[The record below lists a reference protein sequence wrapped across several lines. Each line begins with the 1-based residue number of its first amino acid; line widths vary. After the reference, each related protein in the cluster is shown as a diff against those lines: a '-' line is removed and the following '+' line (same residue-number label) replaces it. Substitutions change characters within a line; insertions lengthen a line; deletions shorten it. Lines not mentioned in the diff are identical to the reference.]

1 MTKIPQYTKLL
12 ELYKEITLLN
22 NINGVLYWDFEVMMP
37 KKGTEQRSE
46 ELAYMSGLIHE
57 RNISPQIGKL
67 LKKIQEHKSFDDL
80 SFQQKRNVELIMRDY
95 EKATKIPVAFA
106 KELAKHGAIST
117 EHWKTAKAKADFSIF
132 RDDLAKMIELKKQEA
147 AYLNPDGDPYD
158 VLLDDYE
165 YGFNKKIYDKIFA
178 EAKSGL
184 TPLIQSLVTATNQ
197 PDDSL
202 ILRKCPV
209 RVQTALAHD
218 VAAFVHYDLN
228 AGRIDTAVH
237 PFTTG
242 YFDDVRITI
251 AFDENDFTNSFFATM
266 HEVGHALYEQNIAPE
281 FKYQPIGK
289 ATSSAMHEGQA
300 RFIEN
305 IIGRNPA
312 FWEFYLEK
320 FKKITGKIFKD
331 VQLEPFAHAINKV
344 VPSKIRIHADPLTY
358 SMHIILRYELEKAL
372 FADKLTVDELPSFW
386 NEKME
391 EYLGI
396 EIEND
401 AEGIL
406 QDTHYAWGLFG
417 YFPTYALGS
426 YYNAQF
432 LKVLK
437 KDLPTWEDQLREGKI
452 QAILDW
458 LNKNIR
464 RVGKLYDPLD
474 LVKRVTGE
482 DFTAKYF
489 VEEVKNKY
497 TKLYG
502 L

>member
-1 MTKIPQYTKLL
+1 
-12 ELYKEITLLN
+12 
-22 NINGVLYWDFEVMMP
+22 
-37 KKGTEQRSE
+37 
-46 ELAYMSGLIHE
+46 
-57 RNISPQIGKL
+57 
-67 LKKIQEHKSFDDL
+67 
-80 SFQQKRNVELIMRDY
+80 
-95 EKATKIPVAFA
+95 
-106 KELAKHGAIST
+106 
-117 EHWKTAKAKADFSIF
+117 
-132 RDDLAKMIELKKQEA
+132 
-147 AYLNPDGDPYD
+147 
-158 VLLDDYE
+158 
-165 YGFNKKIYDKIFA
+165 
-178 EAKSGL
+178 
-184 TPLIQSLVTATNQ
+184 
-197 PDDSL
+197 
-202 ILRKCPV
+202 
-209 RVQTALAHD
+209 
-218 VAAFVHYDLN
+218 
-228 AGRIDTAVH
+228 
-237 PFTTG
+237 
-242 YFDDVRITI
+242 
-251 AFDENDFTNSFFATM
+251 TNSFFATM